1 MSSPLRGIE
10 ISEYSDF
17 FEGMFRWSK
26 LDWELFLRFGSPQ
39 SVILKQRRDAELK
52 AAAEKLAADIVA
64 ADKTK
69 RAEMVKRS
77 EMYEKEYAHVI
88 CGWMKWVVVGVG
100 SDCQEKRGPQ

>member
-52 AAAEKLAADIVA
+52 AAAEKLAADNVA
-64 ADKTK
+64 AD
-69 RAEMVKRS
+69 
-77 EMYEKEYAHVI
+77 
-88 CGWMKWVVVGVG
+88 
-100 SDCQEKRGPQ
+100 

>member
-1 MSSPLRGIE
+1 MKERQTIDLSPGSPFLVVPTH
-10 ISEYSDF
+10 
-17 FEGMFRWSK
+17 K
-26 LDWELFLRFGSPQ
+26 VLFLRFGSPQ

-77 EMYEKEYAHVI
+77 EMYEKEYAQVI
-88 CGWMKWVVVGVG
+88 CG
-100 SDCQEKRGPQ
+100 